1 MRSRLA
7 ALPRPL
13 RLLGFGVAAVLATFT
28 VIAVVMYLF
37 NPPQAIEAVVYDQLV
52 DDVQVVDLQA
62 DPALRQ
68 AVDDSI
74 AGRAPSVVLEEQ
86 TKEPQPSYSVPPRD
100 VKGFVQ
106 VEVKLDELGT
116 VVEAKVV
123 GAIPPG
129 VYERQALEQVRA
141 RRYAPITIE
150 GRTVPGKVT
159 EVIDFTVPAPTG
171 RKGG

>member
-1 MRSRLA
+1 MRRA
-7 ALPRPL
+7 V
-13 RLLGFGVAAVLATFT
+13 RLLGFGVIAVAIAFG
-28 VIAVVMYLF
+28 VIALAMYLF
-37 NPPQAIEAVVYDQLV
+37 DPPQAIEEAVYDRLV

-62 DPALRQ
+62 DPALRK

-74 AGRAPSVVLEEQ
+74 AGRAPVAEVESPTERP
-86 TKEPQPSYSVPPRD
+86 EPAYAVPPRD

-106 VEVKLDELGT
+106 VEVRLDEHGK

-150 GRTVPGKVT
+150 GRAVPGKVT
-159 EVIDFTVPAPTG
+159 EVIDFTVPAPAAREG
-171 RKGG
+171 D